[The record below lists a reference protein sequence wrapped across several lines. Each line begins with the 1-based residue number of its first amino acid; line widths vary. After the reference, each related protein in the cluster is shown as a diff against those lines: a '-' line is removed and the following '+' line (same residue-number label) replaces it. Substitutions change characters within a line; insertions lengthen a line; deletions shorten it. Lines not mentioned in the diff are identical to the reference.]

1 MNTKNMKFFIY
12 FPLLLGLI
20 FSILSFRFTSP
31 DEFTGAPL
39 WSLSIFSLI
48 HFFITLS

>member
-20 FSILSFRFTSP
+20 FSVLPLRMSLQ
-31 DEFTGAPL
+31 APL
-39 WSLSIFSLI
+39 YGALSIFSLI